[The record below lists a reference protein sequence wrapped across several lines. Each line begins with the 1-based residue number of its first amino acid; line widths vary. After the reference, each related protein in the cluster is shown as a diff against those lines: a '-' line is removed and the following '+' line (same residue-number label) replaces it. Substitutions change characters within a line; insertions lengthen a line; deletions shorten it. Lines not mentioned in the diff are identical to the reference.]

1 MGRPHLATLEAV
13 LAIFVGIVLAFV
25 LAWLIL
31 SGVLSATFRRARTM
45 LRRAIERRRAARPGA
60 ADRRGGERR
69 RT

>member
-1 MGRPHLATLEAV
+1 
-13 LAIFVGIVLAFV
+13 VLAFV

-31 SGVLSATFRRARTM
+31 SGVLSATFKRARTV

-60 ADRRGGERR
+60 AERRASERR

>member
-1 MGRPHLATLEAV
+1 
-13 LAIFVGIVLAFV
+13 VGIVLAFV

-31 SGVLSATFRRARTM
+31 SGVLSATFKRARTM

-60 ADRRGGERR
+60 ADRRARERR